1 VSLARLLSAATALL
15 EMHIAAI
22 AESERTSWLVA
33 DHIMLALEPKI
44 IEGSA
49 FDFNEQR
56 DRSVMAVKAMETTTT
71 AGKSPGK
78 KPLATERRPYSGF
91 SQYSRG
97 RDDRRDSYRRPDYTR
112 RARSRSR
119 SRDRGSGSRD
129 SYRKSRY

>member
-1 VSLARLLSAATALL
+1 
-15 EMHIAAI
+15 MHILAI

-49 FDFNEQR
+49 YDFTEQR
-56 DRSVMAVKAMETTTT
+56 DRSVMAVKAMETTTP
-71 AGKSPGK
+71 AKSPAR
-78 KPLATERRPYSGF
+78 KPQAADRRPYSGY
-91 SQYSRG
+91 SQYSARG
-97 RDDRRDSYRRPDYTR
+97 GRGERDSYRRQDYPR

-129 SYRKSRY
+129 SYKRSRY